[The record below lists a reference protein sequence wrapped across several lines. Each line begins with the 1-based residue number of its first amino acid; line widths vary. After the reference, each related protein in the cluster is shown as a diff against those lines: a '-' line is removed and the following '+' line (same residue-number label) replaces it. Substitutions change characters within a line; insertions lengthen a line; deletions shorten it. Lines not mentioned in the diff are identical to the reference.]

1 MSRTTAL
8 AIACSAVLAAIVPAA
23 KAQVREV
30 PPFFNGNNAI
40 FDPEIS
46 VVESGAKLDVQATVS
61 ADRKY
66 VTMTMRPQLAQLV
79 ALREF
84 TFQNGGPRGV
94 VGIPPVVNPVVPNAD
109 RDRNPRAAGAKPEKK
124 SDKARADQARA
135 DKAPPPTTA
144 PAAPA
149 PKAAPSSVLERE
161 GMFRLVLQAN
171 P

>member
-8 AIACSAVLAAIVPAA
+8 AIACSAVLSAFVPAA
-23 KAQVREV
+23 NAQVREA
-30 PPFFNGNNAI
+30 PPFFGNNAI

-66 VTMTMRPQLAQLV
+66 VTMTARPQLANLV
-79 ALREF
+79 AIREF

-94 VGIPPVVNPVVPNAD
+94 VGIPPAPNPVVQDAD
-109 RDRNPRAAGAKPEKK
+109 RDRNPRAGARAEKK
-124 SDKARADQARA
+124 SDKARPEKA
-135 DKAPPPTTA
+135 APPATA
-144 PAAPA
+144 PAAPRA
-149 PKAAPSSVLERE
+149 AAPSVLERE
-161 GMFRLVLQAN
+161 GMFRLVFQAN

>member
-8 AIACSAVLAAIVPAA
+8 AIACSVVLSAFVPAA
-23 KAQVREV
+23 RAQVREA

-66 VTMTMRPQLAQLV
+66 VTMTMRPELANLV
-79 ALREF
+79 AIREF

-94 VGIPPVVNPVVPNAD
+94 VGIPPVVNPAVPNPNVD
-109 RDRNPRAAGAKPEKK
+109 QNPRAAGAKPGKRTE
-124 SDKARADQARA
+124 KARPE
-135 DKAPPPTTA
+135 KAQPPTTA
-144 PAAPA
+144 PAAPVA
-149 PKAAPSSVLERE
+149 PKPAPSSVLERE
-161 GMFRLVLQAN
+161 GMFRLVLQAGQ
-171 P
+171 

>member
-1 MSRTTAL
+1 MSRVTPL
-8 AIACSAVLAAIVPAA
+8 AIACSAVLAGFVAA
-23 KAQVREV
+23 APAQVREV

-46 VVESGAKLDVQATVS
+46 VVESGAKLDAQATVS

-66 VTMTMRPQLAQLV
+66 VTLTMRPQLANLT

-94 VGIPPVVNPVVPNAD
+94 VGIPPVVNPVVPNANAD
-109 RDRNPRAAGAKPEKK
+109 QNPRAAGARSGKKP
-124 SDKARADQARA
+124 DTART
-135 DKAPPPTTA
+135 DKAPPPATA
-144 PAAPA
+144 PAA
-149 PKAAPSSVLERE
+149 PKAAPSSVLGRE